1 MNLFIQNV
9 DLNDLNRMISQQ
21 ELAIN
26 RFKKLL
32 RSKKLVDLY
41 PMKTK
46 SEAQELIIMLKYLEE
61 TKSLLKRIEDAYVPK
76 TVITSETL
84 DTW

>member
-9 DLNDLNRMISQQ
+9 DLNDLNKMINQQ
-21 ELAIN
+21 ESAIN
-26 RFKKLL
+26 RFKK
-32 RSKKLVDLY
+32 LY